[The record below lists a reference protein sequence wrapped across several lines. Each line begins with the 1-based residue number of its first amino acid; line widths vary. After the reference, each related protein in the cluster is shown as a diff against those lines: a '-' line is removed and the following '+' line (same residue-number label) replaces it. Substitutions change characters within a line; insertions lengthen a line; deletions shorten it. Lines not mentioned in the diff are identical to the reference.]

1 MFETCDVVCDLC
13 KISDADFLFDGKD
26 RLYGC
31 DGVFTYVRCKNCGLV
46 YMNPQIHPEEIG
58 KLYPENYAPHRPKKA
73 GGDECEKSFGARIKK
88 IPALAAL
95 LNAKRKFLGRAQIAS
110 GVLKKL
116 NRHSR
121 VLDVG
126 CGYGQFLNRIRSE
139 TSCEVYGVDIAPEA
153 AAAAKEYYGI
163 DIFTGTI
170 AEAPFSK
177 GLFDMITSWWCLEHV
192 PNPSEVLQKMCSL
205 LKCGGLCVIGVPN
218 IDSFNG
224 RIFKDKWY
232 HLDCPRHLH
241 LYSPNTITKLLDKA
255 GFVVTKMVFD
265 KSSWGLFRSL
275 QYYLGDDNIP
285 LKQRKRPR
293 HASSLKRLLLPWTI
307 LLGLLKQSDIMV
319 IYARKKDVPASTNT
333 KDCIH
338 EATYYYK

>member
-1 MFETCDVVCDLC
+1 MFGTSDVVCDLC
-13 KISDADFLFDGKD
+13 KSSDADFLFNGKD

-46 YMNPQIHPEEIG
+46 YMNPQICPEEIG

-73 GGDECEKSFGARIKK
+73 GRDKCKKSFGALLKK
-88 IPALAAL
+88 MPALATFK
-95 LNAKRKFLGRAQIAS
+95 NAKQKFLGRAQIAS
-110 GVLKKL
+110 RVLKKL
-116 NRHSR
+116 NRDSK

-126 CGYGQFLNRIRSE
+126 CGSGQFLNRIRSE
-139 TSCEVYGVDIAPEA
+139 TGCEVYGLDIAPEA
-153 AAAAKEYYGI
+153 AAAAKECYNI
-163 DIFTGTI
+163 DIFTGTVT
-170 AEAPFSK
+170 EAPFPTNF
-177 GLFDMITSWWCLEHV
+177 FDIITAWWYLEHV

-205 LKCGGLCVIGVPN
+205 LKCGGLYIIGVPN

-241 LYSPNTITKLLDKA
+241 LYSPNAITKLLDKA

-265 KSSWGLFRSL
+265 KSTWGLFRSL
-275 QYYLGDDNIP
+275 RYYLGNDNIP

-293 HASSLKRLLLPWTI
+293 HSSSLKRLLLPWTI

-319 IYARKKDVPASTNT
+319 IYAQKKDVPASTNN
-333 KDCIH
+333 KDRIH
-338 EATYYYK
+338 EATCHYK